1 MFPSNGLLRL
11 PPAAAL
17 LVLSSLLRLSDAHA
31 LPRQTKTVE
40 LHEIDALPWPL
51 QPVATPAPT
60 LLAELRLRQLNTV
73 CGYIGGDPDL
83 PATCSAG
90 SHCAVDVAHGAI
102 GCCPDGGACS
112 QGIFTGCVD
121 ANSDPQTEINPYVFT
136 CSGSDVCYKNAF
148 DGGYSQYGCGSTS
161 GLGTS
166 VVMTASGKETLDLTS
181 LSAEL
186 TAEPSTLSEPTTIGS
201 RTKTDETTT
210 TGTTE
215 TTGTTKTTSKT
226 KTSSEPTTTDEATT
240 TDSSS
245 MADSTNTATS
255 APDANDD
262 NNTNVGAIVGGS
274 VGGIAALVALVSVG
288 LFFWRRR
295 LGNTRQGPNTDQET
309 RYVR

>member
-11 PPAAAL
+11 PPAAAV
-17 LVLSSLLRLSDAHA
+17 LVLSSLLSLTDAHA

-60 LLAELRLRQLNTV
+60 LLADLRLRQLNTV

-121 ANSDPQTEINPYVFT
+121 ANSDPQTEVNPYVYT

-181 LSAEL
+181 LSADL

-201 RTKTDETTT
+201 RTKTDETTR
-210 TGTTE
+210 TE
-215 TTGTTKTTSKT
+215 TTETTKTTSET
-226 KTSSEPTTTDEATT
+226 KTSSQPTTTDEATT

-255 APDANDD
+255 APDANHDSD
-262 NNTNVGAIVGGS
+262 TNVGAIVGGS
-274 VGGIAALVALVSVG
+274 IGGVAALVALVSVG

-295 LGNTRQGPNTDQET
+295 LGNTRQGPDTDQET